1 MLFRQQNGN
10 TLYCRH
16 DNVHQFVQ
24 VYRVKNKWKFQLKDG
39 VMHVGGFDY
48 VFHKTNGEADW

>member
-1 MLFRQQNGN
+1 M
-10 TLYCRH
+10 
-16 DNVHQFVQ
+16 Q

-39 VMHVGGFDY
+39 VMHIGGYDY

>member
-1 MLFRQQNGN
+1 MYNILSAVIM
-10 TLYCRH
+10 TSLP
-16 DNVHQFVQ
+16 Q

-39 VMHVGGFDY
+39 VMHIGGFDY